1 MSKMTTLPQGEQ
13 EKDKDEDEN
22 DEDDWFL
29 PPLSNFSPEVAVV
42 QGSCEALLLPLLLL
56 AEPAAHDSI
65 GGPTNLRD
73 QDDNDDQDDDAIGEP
88 TGNY

>member
-13 EKDKDEDEN
+13 EKDKDDEDDED

-42 QGSCEALLLPLLLL
+42 
-56 AEPAAHDSI
+56 
-65 GGPTNLRD
+65 
-73 QDDNDDQDDDAIGEP
+73 
-88 TGNY
+88 

>member
-13 EKDKDEDEN
+13 EKDKYDED

-29 PPLSNFSPEVAVV
+29 PPFSNFSPEVAVV

-73 QDDNDDQDDDAIGEP
+73 QDDNDDQDDDAIREP

>member
-1 MSKMTTLPQGEQ
+1 MMRI
-13 EKDKDEDEN
+13 ED

-73 QDDNDDQDDDAIGEP
+73 QDDNDDEDDDAIRGQLIFEVE
-88 TGNY
+88 TKMIRMI

>member
-1 MSKMTTLPQGEQ
+1 MMRI
-13 EKDKDEDEN
+13 ED

-73 QDDNDDQDDDAIGEP
+73 QDDNDDEDDDAIREP
-88 TGNY
+88 TGNYHGEPFLF